1 MRRKHS
7 WNESES
13 EAKVHP
19 ISGGKGASLRV
30 QQGGIYLAQ
39 RSQRLQLAGARGDI
53 TSPGRPRDPRPL
65 LPRSLTSPRSS
76 SPVSRRSGPSKL
88 SVQCEPRVGRAV
100 RASGRPR
107 RGAGA
112 ADRASGARDEA
123 NDALANLCE
132 RRSYEDGR
140 ALDSVLLPQLLSL
153 LPCPHRHHP
162 VGRLVPGERGWAS
175 RGPPGFPRALPTPAP
190 LSRF

>member
-1 MRRKHS
+1 M
-7 WNESES
+7 
-13 EAKVHP
+13 HP

-30 QQGGIYLAQ
+30 QRGCIYLAQ
-39 RSQRLQLAGARGDI
+39 RSQRLQLAGAGGDI

-65 LPRSLTSPRSS
+65 LPRPLASPRSS
-76 SPVSRRSGPSKL
+76 SPVSRRCGHSEL

-112 ADRASGARDEA
+112 ADLASGARDEA
-123 NDALANLCE
+123 SDALANLCE

-140 ALDSVLLPQLLSL
+140 ALDSVLLPQLLPL

-162 VGRLVPGERGWAS
+162 VGCLVPGERGRVS
-175 RGPPGFPRALPTPAP
+175 RGPPGAPRAPPTP
-190 LSRF
+190 RG